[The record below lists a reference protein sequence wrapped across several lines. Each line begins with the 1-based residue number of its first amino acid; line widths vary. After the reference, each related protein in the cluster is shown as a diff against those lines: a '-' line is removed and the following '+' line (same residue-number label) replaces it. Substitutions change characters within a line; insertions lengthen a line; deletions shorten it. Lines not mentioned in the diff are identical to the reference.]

1 MTSPDQPGQNRPGQN
16 RPGRNQL
23 GQNQLGQNQLGEFL
37 RARRGRLRPAD
48 VGLPAGIGPRRTPGL
63 RREELAAVAGL
74 SMDYYIR
81 LEQGKETN
89 PSGPILDGLARAL
102 RLNEE
107 EQAHLYRLAD
117 LAAGRRPRPG
127 PGRALVP
134 GRPQVRPG
142 IRQLLGTV
150 RPCPAYVLSRTS
162 DLLAANPEG
171 LALFAG
177 IQDWPAGQRNTIRF
191 TFLHPAARELFADWD
206 VAAASTAAHLHALEA
221 EDPDDQDLRAL
232 VGELLAASPEFAR
245 LWPRHDVRRRRSDR
259 KPFRHPLV
267 GEFTL
272 SYEVLHLDDGQR
284 MTVYQAAPGSRDHD
298 AMTLLSM
305 IVNGEQVPR
314 HGSSPS

>member
-1 MTSPDQPGQNRPGQN
+1 MTSPDQPGQNRPG
-16 RPGRNQL
+16 RNQL
-23 GQNQLGQNQLGEFL
+23 GRNQLGEFL

-117 LAAGRRPRPG
+117 LAAGRRPRSG
-127 PGRALVP
+127 PGRARVP
-134 GRPQVRPG
+134 GRPRVRPG

-305 IVNGEQVPR
+305 IVNGERVPR
-314 HGSSPS
+314 HGSSPA

>member
-1 MTSPDQPGQNRPGQN
+1 MTSPD
-16 RPGRNQL
+16 QL

-48 VGLPAGIGPRRTPGL
+48 VGLPAGLGLRRTPGL

-117 LAAGRRPRPG
+117 LAA
-127 PGRALVP
+127 
-134 GRPQVRPG
+134 
-142 IRQLLGTV
+142 
-150 RPCPAYVLSRTS
+150 
-162 DLLAANPEG
+162 PEG

-232 VGELLAASPEFAR
+232 VGELLAGSQEFAR

-259 KPFRHPLV
+259 KPFRHPLA

-284 MTVYQAAPGSRDHD
+284 MTVYQATPGSRDHD

-305 IVNGEQVPR
+305 IVNGDRTPR
-314 HGSSPS
+314 GGSSPA

>member
-1 MTSPDQPGQNRPGQN
+1 MTSPDQPGR
-16 RPGRNQL
+16 
-23 GQNQLGQNQLGEFL
+23 NQLGQNQLGEFL

-127 PGRALVP
+127 PGPGRVLVP
-134 GRPQVRPG
+134 GRPRVRPG

-298 AMTLLSM
+298 AMMLLSM
-305 IVNGEQVPR
+305 IANGERVPR
-314 HGSSPS
+314 DSSPPA

>member
-1 MTSPDQPGQNRPGQN
+1 MTSPDQPGRNRP
-16 RPGRNQL
+16 

-127 PGRALVP
+127 PGRVLVP
-134 GRPQVRPG
+134 GRPRVRPG

-298 AMTLLSM
+298 AMMLLSM
-305 IVNGEQVPR
+305 IANGERVPR
-314 HGSSPS
+314 DSSPPA

>member
-1 MTSPDQPGQNRPGQN
+1 M
-16 RPGRNQL
+16 
-23 GQNQLGQNQLGEFL
+23 
-37 RARRGRLRPAD
+37 
-48 VGLPAGIGPRRTPGL
+48 
-63 RREELAAVAGL
+63 
-74 SMDYYIR
+74 
-81 LEQGKETN
+81 
-89 PSGPILDGLARAL
+89 
-102 RLNEE
+102 
-107 EQAHLYRLAD
+107 
-117 LAAGRRPRPG
+117 
-127 PGRALVP
+127 
-134 GRPQVRPG
+134 
-142 IRQLLGTV
+142 

-232 VGELLAASPEFAR
+232 AGELLAASPEFAR

-272 SYEVLHLDDGQR
+272 SYEVLHLEDGQR

-305 IVNGEQVPR
+305 IVNGERVPR
-314 HGSSPS
+314 DGSSPA

>member
-1 MTSPDQPGQNRPGQN
+1 MTSPDQLGQ
-16 RPGRNQL
+16 NQL

-134 GRPQVRPG
+134 GRSRVRPG

-232 VGELLAASPEFAR
+232 VGDLLAGSQEFAR

-284 MTVYQAAPGSRDHD
+284 MTVYQATPGSRDHD

-305 IVNGEQVPR
+305 IVNGERTPR
-314 HGSSPS
+314 GGGSPA